1 MATNN
6 RRTQLR
12 ATGSAALV
20 ATFGLAICAACA
32 SGCYQRVTRASG
44 FGADQYE
51 VSEPYQR
58 NSAVDDWIFGKQD
71 RTPSSGS
78 RIPPTPPRN

>member
-6 RRTQLR
+6 DRTPSALPILAR
-12 ATGSAALV
+12 LGAVAGMACVVSAA
-20 ATFGLAICAACA
+20 G
-32 SGCYQRVTRASG
+32 GCYERVTRATG
-44 FGADQYE
+44 FGADQYT

-71 RTPSSGS
+71 STPKSGS
-78 RIPPTPPRN
+78 RIPPTPSRN